1 MKKYIFLGSS
11 VTYGSAAGGYSFVDM
26 LAEKNQIDCIKEAV
40 SGTTLVDNGP
50 DSYVQRMIHN
60 LDKEMECEQFVCQ
73 LSTND
78 ATQGMPLGKVSVSI
92 KLEAFDTSTIIGA
105 IEYIICYART
115 TWQCPVTFYMNTYYD
130 NKNYQKMVAIM
141 YQLKEKWNIGLID
154 LWNSREMR
162 EIEKSKYDMYMA
174 DVIHP
179 TELGYREWW
188 LPVFEKYFKLK
199 EFK

>member
-60 LDKEMECEQFVCQ
+60 LDKEMECEKFVCQ

-78 ATQGMPLGKVSVSI
+78 AAQSMPFGAISVST

-115 TWQCPVTFYMNTYYD
+115 TWQCPVTFYTNTYYD

-188 LPVFEKYFKLK
+188 LPVFEKYFNLK

>member
-1 MKKYIFLGSS
+1 MYKRQ
-11 VTYGSAAGGYSFVDM
+11 TYGSAAGGYSFVDM

-92 KLEAFDTSTIIGA
+92 KLEDFDTSTIIGA

-115 TWQCPVTFYMNTYYD
+115 TWQCPVTFYTNTYYD
-130 NKNYQKMVAIM
+130 NENYQKMVEIM

-154 LWNSREMR
+154 LWNTREMR

-188 LPVFEKYFKLK
+188 LPVFEKYFNLK

>member
-1 MKKYIFLGSS
+1 
-11 VTYGSAAGGYSFVDM
+11 
-26 LAEKNQIDCIKEAV
+26 
-40 SGTTLVDNGP
+40 
-50 DSYVQRMIHN
+50 
-60 LDKEMECEQFVCQ
+60 
-73 LSTND
+73 
-78 ATQGMPLGKVSVSI
+78 
-92 KLEAFDTSTIIGA
+92 
-105 IEYIICYART
+105 
-115 TWQCPVTFYMNTYYD
+115 
-130 NKNYQKMVAIM
+130 MVAIM

>member
-1 MKKYIFLGSS
+1 
-11 VTYGSAAGGYSFVDM
+11 
-26 LAEKNQIDCIKEAV
+26 
-40 SGTTLVDNGP
+40 
-50 DSYVQRMIHN
+50 MIHN

-92 KLEAFDTSTIIGA
+92 KLEDFDTSTIIGA

-115 TWQCPVTFYMNTYYD
+115 TWQCPVTFYTNTYYD
-130 NKNYQKMVAIM
+130 NENYQKMVEIM

-154 LWNSREMR
+154 LWNTREMR

-188 LPVFEKYFKLK
+188 LPVFEKYFNLK

>member
-92 KLEAFDTSTIIGA
+92 KLEDFDTSTIIGA

-115 TWQCPVTFYMNTYYD
+115 TWQCPVTFYTNTYYD
-130 NKNYQKMVAIM
+130 NENYQKMVEIM
-141 YQLKEKWNIGLID
+141 LSLIHI
-154 LWNSREMR
+154 SE
-162 EIEKSKYDMYMA
+162 
-174 DVIHP
+174 P
-179 TELGYREWW
+179 TRL
-188 LPVFEKYFKLK
+188 L
-199 EFK
+199 